1 MPTNSKTNEPH
12 KLFVRTNYAIIFLAC
27 VTITIGFMLMAGDG
41 STETDFQEEIFS
53 TRRIVI
59 APMEDIF
66 STRRIVIAP
75 IVCLTGYIAII
86 VGILWKHE

>member
-12 KLFVRTNYAIIFLAC
+12 KLFVRTNYAIILLAC
-27 VTITIGFMLMAGDG
+27 VTIAVGLMLMAGDG
-41 STETDFQEEIFS
+41 STESYFQEE
-53 TRRIVI
+53 
-59 APMEDIF
+59 IF

-75 IVCLTGYIAII
+75 IVCLTGYIVII

>member
-1 MPTNSKTNEPH
+1 MPTNFKKTESHNI
-12 KLFVRTNYAIIFLAC
+12 FGRTNYAIIFLAC
-27 VTITIGFMLMAGDG
+27 VTITVGFMLMAGDG
-41 STETDFQEEIFS
+41 STETDFQEE
-53 TRRIVI
+53 
-59 APMEDIF
+59 IF

>member
-12 KLFVRTNYAIIFLAC
+12 KLFVRTNYAIILLAC
-27 VTITIGFMLMAGDG
+27 VTIAVGLMLMAGDG
-41 STETDFQEEIFS
+41 STETDFQK
-53 TRRIVI
+53 
-59 APMEDIF
+59 DIF

>member
-1 MPTNSKTNEPH
+1 MPTNSKKTESHNI
-12 KLFVRTNYAIIFLAC
+12 FDRTNYAIILLAC

-41 STETDFQEEIFS
+41 STESYFQ
-53 TRRIVI
+53 
-59 APMEDIF
+59 EDIF

>member
-1 MPTNSKTNEPH
+1 MPTNFKKTESNNM
-12 KLFVRTNYAIIFLAC
+12 FGRMNYAIIFLAC
-27 VTITIGFMLMAGDG
+27 VTIAIGFMLMAGDG

-59 APMEDIF
+59 AP
-66 STRRIVIAP
+66 